1 MSIDQWTFKLVVRMS
16 EKPRSR
22 KISSSADPKKSRL
35 AVAPVE
41 NLKEKQ
47 VSDVFLKITRFQ
59 QLTYRDLS
67 YQVK

>member
-1 MSIDQWTFKLVVRMS
+1 MS

-22 KISSSADPKKSRL
+22 KISSSADPKKGRL

-47 VSDVFLKITRFQ
+47 VSEVLEKCFSNWPSWI
-59 QLTYRDLS
+59 
-67 YQVK
+67 

>member
-1 MSIDQWTFKLVVRMS
+1 MS

-47 VSDVFLKITRFQ
+47 VSQIYEQTQ
-59 QLTYRDLS
+59 QLRS
-67 YQVK
+67 FHCCISIS